1 MFVLAVNSL
10 TCTNVVNTHSI
21 LICNL

>member
-10 TCTNVVNTHSI
+10 TCTNAMNTHSV